1 MKIGI
6 LALQG
11 NFYLHKKALNYVGVD
26 TTYIRTV
33 DDLSKCDSLIIP
45 GGESTTMSLL
55 IKELDLFDA
64 IKKFSTTHTLF
75 GTCAGAILMS
85 QCIDDDKVLNF
96 NCINVKSIRN
106 SWGSQIDSFKAEIS
120 LCKDFSK
127 RNIEGSFIRAP
138 KFIKNDNNCKV
149 LGRYKKEDVLIR
161 NNNHLIS
168 SFHPELDI
176 NFSLPIYEYYLNMIN
191 E

>member
-1 MKIGI
+1 MKIGV

-11 NFYLHKKALNYVGVD
+11 NFSIHYEKILEFGETPIYVKDKKSLFQ
-26 TTYIRTV
+26 
-33 DDLSKCDSLIIP
+33 CDGLIIP

-168 SFHPELDI
+168 SFHPELYI

>member
-1 MKIGI
+1 
-6 LALQG
+6 
-11 NFYLHKKALNYVGVD
+11 
-26 TTYIRTV
+26 
-33 DDLSKCDSLIIP
+33 
-45 GGESTTMSLL
+45 
-55 IKELDLFDA
+55 
-64 IKKFSTTHTLF
+64 
-75 GTCAGAILMS
+75 MS
-85 QCIDDDKVLNF
+85 QCVDDDKVLNF